1 MLFYVALANLILLL
15 VNALGLRMLPKQFVG
30 INIILYLLKTVSFV
44 IIPWLFTGQDKAKE
58 M

>member
-1 MLFYVALANLILLL
+1 VALANLILLL
-15 VNALGLRMLPKQFVG
+15 VNALGLRLLPKQFMG